1 MDPSKVK
8 AVSEWPV
15 PKNLREVRSFMQF
28 CNFYRNFINNFA
40 DITMPF
46 NALTKKNA
54 PWQWAEEQQNAFD
67 SLKKAIADEVVLLL
81 PVPGARFRLE
91 TDASNY
97 AIGGVLHQIIDN
109 KPRPLGFFS
118 KTFNDAERN
127 YQIYDKELRAMM
139 AGLQNWR
146 HFLRNG
152 PEFDIWTDH
161 RNLQYFREP
170 QKVTPRQ
177 ARAAS
182 ELAEFN
188 YKMHHRP
195 GTLNKIADALSRK
208 DEPEGGVDDNKDVTV
223 LPAERFDVSVISVN
237 KLAFNDDSAIVS
249 RCRDLRS
256 KTRRES

>member
-1 MDPSKVK
+1 
-8 AVSEWPV
+8 
-15 PKNLREVRSFMQF
+15 
-28 CNFYRNFINNFA
+28 
-40 DITMPF
+40 MPF
-46 NALTKKNA
+46 NRADQEECSLAMGRRTAKRFRHPQKRPSRTKSYYSFQYQA
-54 PWQWAEEQQNAFD
+54 HA
-67 SLKKAIADEVVLLL
+67 
-81 PVPGARFRLE
+81 FRLE

-97 AIGGVLHQIIDN
+97 AIGGVLHQIIDG

-195 GTLNKIADALSRK
+195 GTLNKIADALSCK
-208 DEPEGGVDDNKDVTV
+208 DEPEGGVNDNKDVTV
-223 LPAERFDVSVISVN
+223 P
-237 KLAFNDDSAIVS
+237 S
-249 RCRDLRS
+249 RR
-256 KTRRES
+256 TI